1 MARTKLGEIVAKIDG
16 NKIEETRL
24 LAEKGYEKASLGQRV
39 WYTVEGIF
47 E

>member
-1 MARTKLGEIVAKIDG
+1 MGKKVGE
-16 NKIEETRL
+16 TWL
-24 LAEKGYEKASLGQRV
+24 LAKQGYEKVSLGQRV

>member
-1 MARTKLGEIVAKIDG
+1 MFIIVSNNPVFETSKVG
-16 NKIEETRL
+16 VTRL
-24 LAEKGYEKASLGQRV
+24 LAEKVSLGQRV